1 MKTPTTFNQLFES
14 VRNTLQYKVEGV
26 IIEFTEQVADRIAA
40 LHLNRTEFAAR
51 LNTSPAYVTKLLSG
65 GTNFTLES
73 MVKVADA
80 LDSEI
85 QVEIIPKDSMEDWV
99 RVLESSLVEA
109 SPQDQRLMMEWKRC
123 SSADETSALIG
134 AHRFDPDAD
143 FDEIFRHS

>member
-1 MKTPTTFNQLFES
+1 MKTITTFNKLFES
-14 VRNTLQYKVEGV
+14 VRNTLPYKVEGA

-40 LHLNRTEFAAR
+40 LQLNRTEFAAK

-85 QVEIIPKDSMEDWV
+85 RVQIVPKDSVVDWI
-99 RVLESSLVEA
+99 RVLEGSVETR
-109 SPQDQRLMMEWKRC
+109 PRDYRLMTEWKRL
-123 SSADETSALIG
+123 SSAGETSALIG
-134 AHRFDPDAD
+134 AHCSDPDLE
-143 FDEIFRHS
+143 FDAIYLTC